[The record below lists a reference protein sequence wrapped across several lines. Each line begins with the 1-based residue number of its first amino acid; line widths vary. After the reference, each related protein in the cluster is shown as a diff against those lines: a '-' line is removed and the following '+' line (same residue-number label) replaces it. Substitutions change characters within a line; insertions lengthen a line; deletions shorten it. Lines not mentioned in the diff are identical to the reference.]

1 MVSGQIGPFWA
12 VLKTQFCYS
21 ILLLRLKNIYIRV
34 SVLHFECQS
43 KSTLFIQLKMYDF
56 VLPLQF
62 TLHIISGFV
71 KIWTRFQSEARN
83 ITKKV
88 NPQIQEH
95 IIWTN
100 TLTHAENINQS
111 LPDYTIQIWTD
122 SKVSF

>member
-1 MVSGQIGPFWA
+1 MPES
-12 VLKTQFCYS
+12 
-21 ILLLRLKNIYIRV
+21 N
-34 SVLHFECQS
+34 
-43 KSTLFIQLKMYDF
+43 STHFIQLRMYDF

-71 KIWTRFQSEARN
+71 EIWTRFQSEARE
-83 ITKKV
+83 IIEEV

>member
-1 MVSGQIGPFWA
+1 MPES
-12 VLKTQFCYS
+12 
-21 ILLLRLKNIYIRV
+21 N
-34 SVLHFECQS
+34 
-43 KSTLFIQLKMYDF
+43 STHFIQLRMYDF

-71 KIWTRFQSEARN
+71 KNWTRFQSEARN

-88 NPQIQEH
+88 NPRIQEH

-122 SKVSF
+122 SKVSFKVSN